1 MKDLARTKQELIEEI
16 SILKQKTKKLEK
28 SEAKRKQTEDERKAH
43 ICFLESMERVD
54 QTIKQETDV
63 EQMLRNILE
72 TVLSIF
78 DCDRA
83 WLFYPC
89 DPDAPTFRVPMEI
102 CRPEYPGAKV
112 LNMDVLMPPDMAQNL
127 REVLESADPVVY
139 IAGTEKPIN
148 KVTAEQFGVQSQM
161 FVALYPKLGRP
172 WVFGMHQCSY
182 PRSWTNEDK
191 NLFKEISRRISDG
204 LSSVL
209 FLRELQ
215 ENEEKY
221 RIVAD
226 NTYDW
231 EFWMSPE
238 EQFLYISPSCL
249 RITGYEAK
257 QFLANPDMIKE
268 IVLSEDRALFE
279 HHWHERESNQ
289 LPPGELIFRIVHKDG
304 SERWIHHVCQPVFNA
319 GGIFMGRRG
328 SNRDITDRK
337 LMEEKLQFR
346 NILLSTQQEASID
359 GILVVDENNRI
370 LLYNRRFVE
379 MMGIPAKLVE
389 ARVDE
394 PVLQFVTARMADPQS
409 FLQRVQYL
417 YEHRQ
422 ETGRDELILAD
433 GRFFDRYSAPMIGSD
448 KRYFGRVW
456 YFRDITEHKRVAA
469 VVAENER
476 KFSTLIGNLPG
487 MAYRCVN
494 DREWTMSFL
503 SERCR
508 DLTGYA
514 PEEIIDNRRISYNDV
529 VNFEHRER
537 IWNEVQTALSKK
549 EQYSFEYSIT
559 TATGDVKW
567 AWERGCGIFSPDGE
581 VQALEG
587 FISDVTERKRA
598 EVEIA
603 GVNRALRMLSDT
615 NQALIHIADEATL
628 LNEVCRIA
636 VEVGGYRLAW
646 IGFTEHDE
654 VKTLRPLAHA
664 GFDSGYIE
672 SAKVTWADNERG
684 RGPGGTAIRTGRP
697 CMARNIP
704 EDTAFAPWREA
715 AIQRGYKSII
725 ALPLISEGQTLGV
738 LGIYSVDTDA
748 FDTKEVEILEE
759 MGNDLA
765 FGITA
770 LRTRVKRDQT
780 AVALHESEERYRLIA
795 EKTADTI
802 AVFDLNLNPTY
813 FSPSILKLRGY
824 TVEEAMIQTLNQTL
838 TPDSLQ
844 RASKMFAD
852 QMALES
858 NETADPARTALIEL
872 EEYCKDGSTI
882 WVELAASF
890 LRDNNFKPTGI
901 LTVTRNITDRKEA
914 EEALRN
920 SEGRLRTLVQTIP
933 DLIWLKDPNG
943 VYLSCNTMFE
953 RFFGASEAA
962 IVGKT
967 DYDFVDR
974 ELADSFREHDRKAMA
989 AGKPTSNEEWITFAD
1004 DGHRALLDTIKTPMC
1019 DDQGM
1024 LIGVLGIGRDTTDRK
1039 QAEEAIRDGE
1049 RLVHTIID
1057 GSPIPAFVIGKNHQ
1071 VIHWNRALEKVSR
1084 VKSEEVVGTSEH
1096 WRAFYTEGR
1105 PCMADLLVDEAV
1117 ALIPH
1122 WYSGKY
1128 IKPPL
1133 IEGAYEATD
1142 FFPALGE
1149 DGKWLRFTA
1158 AAVRD
1163 SKGRIVAAIE
1173 TLEDITER
1181 KHMENQLFQSQ
1192 KMEAIGTLAGGIA
1205 HDFNNILAV
1214 IIGYTELAMHENQKE
1229 KQIWCLQETLK
1240 GAERAKSL
1248 VKQIL
1253 TFSRRDDHEKKPLDI
1268 KLLLKEA
1275 VKFLRASIPTTI
1287 EINQHVTD
1295 ESCNIMADPTQIHQI
1310 IMNLF
1315 TNAAHAMKQ
1324 AGGIL
1329 KIELATIELDKG
1341 EIPRHPDLKPGHY
1354 VKLTVSDTGHGIDP
1368 DNIQR
1373 IFDPFFTTKSKDEG
1387 TGLGLSVVYG
1397 IVKSHA
1403 GVINV
1408 YSEPDKGA
1416 TFNVYLPRII
1426 HSDTMKV
1433 DTDKPVTGGTER
1445 ILFVDDEPALVDMGT
1460 RMLVSLGYNTTGA
1473 AGSVEALDLF
1483 RAEPQRFDLVI
1494 TDMTLPKMT
1503 GIELSREILKIR
1515 PGTPIVLCSG
1525 IREHGTEEQ
1534 AKSLGIKAYCMKPLT
1549 KRELARVVRDTL
1561 DGYEK
1566 TLS

>member
-16 SILKQKTKKLEK
+16 SILKKKTKKLEQ
-28 SEAKRKQTEDERKAH
+28 SEAKRKQAEEESKAY
-43 ICFLESMERVD
+43 IRFLENLERID
-54 QTIKQETDV
+54 QAIKQETDV
-63 EQMLRNILE
+63 EQMLRHILD
-72 TVLSIF
+72 TVFSIF

-89 DPDAPTFRVPMEI
+89 DPDAPSFRIPMEI

-112 LNMDVLMPPDMAQNL
+112 LNVDVPMSPDMAQDL
-127 REVLESADPVVY
+127 REALVSDAPVID

-148 KVTAEQFGVQSQM
+148 KVTAEKYGVQSQM
-161 FVALYPKLGRP
+161 FVALHPKLGKP
-172 WVFGMHQCSY
+172 WVFGMHQCSS
-182 PRSWTNEDK
+182 PRIWTKEEER
-191 NLFKEISRRISDG
+191 LFREIGRRISDG

-209 FLRELQ
+209 YLRELQ
-215 ENEEKY
+215 EN
-221 RIVAD
+221 
-226 NTYDW
+226 
-231 EFWMSPE
+231 
-238 EQFLYISPSCL
+238 
-249 RITGYEAK
+249 
-257 QFLANPDMIKE
+257 
-268 IVLSEDRALFE
+268 
-279 HHWHERESNQ
+279 
-289 LPPGELIFRIVHKDG
+289 
-304 SERWIHHVCQPVFNA
+304 
-319 GGIFMGRRG
+319 
-328 SNRDITDRK
+328 
-337 LMEEKLQFR
+337 EEKLQFR

-359 GILVVDENNRI
+359 GILVVDENARI
-370 LLYNRRFVE
+370 LSYNRRFVE

-394 PVLQFVTARMADPQS
+394 PVLRFVTAQMADPRS

-456 YFRDITEHKRVAA
+456 YFRDITEHKRAMA

-494 DREWTMSFL
+494 DRKWTMTFL
-503 SERCR
+503 SEGCR

-514 PEEIIDNRRISYNDV
+514 PEEIIGNQLISYNNII
-529 VNFEHRER
+529 NFEHRER

-549 EQYSFEYSIT
+549 EHYSFEYSIT

-567 AWERGCGIFSPDGE
+567 VWERGCAIFSPDGE

-587 FISDVTERKRA
+587 FISDITERKRA

-603 GVNRALRMLSDT
+603 GVNRALRILSDT
-615 NQALIHIADEATL
+615 NQALIHIPDEATL
-628 LNEVCRIA
+628 LNEICRIA
-636 VEVGGYRLAW
+636 VDVGGYRLAW
-646 IGFTEHDE
+646 IGFAQHDE
-654 VKTLRPLAHA
+654 AKTLRPVAHA

-672 SAKVTWADNERG
+672 SAKVTWADNEHG
-684 RGPGGTAIRTGRP
+684 RGPGGAAIRTGRP

-704 EDTAFAPWREA
+704 EDTDFAPWREA

-738 LGIYSVDTDA
+738 LGIYSVNANA
-748 FDTKEVEILEE
+748 FNAKEVEILKE
-759 MGNDLA
+759 MANDLA
-765 FGITA
+765 FGITV

-780 AVALHESEERYRLIA
+780 AVALQESEERYRLIA
-795 EKTADTI
+795 ENTADTI
-802 AVFDLNLNPTY
+802 AVSDLNLHPTY
-813 FSPSILKLRGY
+813 FSPSILKLRGF
-824 TVEEAMIQTLNQTL
+824 TVEEAMIQPLNQTL

-858 NETADPARTALIEL
+858 SETADPARTALIEL

-890 LRDNNFKPTGI
+890 LRDNKFKPTGI
-901 LTVTRNITDRKEA
+901 LTVTRNITKRKEA
-914 EEALRN
+914 EESLRN

-943 VYLSCNTMFE
+943 VYLACNTMFE

-967 DYDFVDR
+967 DYDFIDR
-974 ELADSFREHDRKAMA
+974 ELADFFRDHDRKAMA

-1004 DGHRALLDTIKTPMC
+1004 DGHRALLDTIKTPMY
-1019 DDQGM
+1019 DDRGM
-1024 LIGVLGIGRDTTDRK
+1024 LIGVLGIGRDITARK

-1049 RLVHTIID
+1049 RLVHSIID
-1057 GSPIPAFVIGKNHQ
+1057 GSPIPAFVIGKNHR
-1071 VIHWNRALEKVSR
+1071 VIHWNKALEKVSSI
-1084 VKSEEVVGTSEH
+1084 KSEEVVGTDEH

-1117 ALIPH
+1117 ALIPQ

-1163 SKGRIVAAIE
+1163 SRGMIIAAIE
-1173 TLEDITER
+1173 TLEDITDRKQAEEER
-1181 KHMENQLFQSQ
+1181 KNIEAQLFQSQ

-1229 KQIWCLQETLK
+1229 KQIGCLQETLK
-1240 GAERAKSL
+1240 GADRAKNL

-1253 TFSRRDDHEKKPLDI
+1253 TFSRQYDHEKKPLDI
-1268 KLLLKEA
+1268 KILLKEV
-1275 VKFLRASIPTTI
+1275 VKFLRASILATI
-1287 EINQHVTD
+1287 EIKQHVTD
-1295 ESCNIMADPTQIHQI
+1295 ESCNIMADPTQMHQV
-1310 IMNLF
+1310 IMNLC
-1315 TNAAHAMKQ
+1315 TNAAHAMKE
-1324 AGGIL
+1324 AGGTL
-1329 KIELATIELDKG
+1329 TIELANIELAKD
-1341 EIPRHPDLKPGHY
+1341 EIPHHPELQPGYY

-1368 DNIQR
+1368 NNIQR

-1426 HSDTMKV
+1426 HSETMKL
-1433 DTDKPVTGGTER
+1433 DMDKPITGGTER
-1445 ILFVDDEPALVDMGT
+1445 ILFVDDEPALVDMFT
-1460 RMLVSLGYNTTGA
+1460 RMLFSLGYYVTGA
-1473 AGSVEALDLF
+1473 EGSIEALDLF

-1515 PGTPIVLCSG
+1515 PGIPIVLCSG
-1525 IREHGTEEQ
+1525 IREPDTEEQ
-1534 AKSLGIKAYCMKPLT
+1534 AKTLGIKAYCMKPLT
-1549 KRELARVVRDTL
+1549 KGELARVVRDTL
-1561 DGYEK
+1561 DGYKES
-1566 TLS
+1566 LS